1 MSHRKTSS
9 GSQHPLSGRQQRP
22 YDKMSNGGRLTMED
36 VGSSGPYSPMTAAL
50 PPLNRKDV
58 FGDGHRDPLLSAYHD
73 SFRNTPPSLRGHN
86 GFLASLGGASSSV
99 GPTTSATS
107 GGSNSNYVP
116 PGYIVLDHT
125 GNAGP
130 SGDAGSTTT
139 LSAAEAG
146 AVSVGEGQA
155 VSV

>member
-1 MSHRKTSS
+1 MTHRKTSS
-9 GSQHPLSGRQQRP
+9 GSQHPLTGRQQRP

-50 PPLNRKDV
+50 PPLNRKDL
-58 FGDGHRDPLLSAYHD
+58 FGDHRDPLLSAYHD

-86 GFLASLGGASSSV
+86 GLLASLGASSAV
-99 GPTTSATS
+99 GPPTTSATS
-107 GGSNSNYVP
+107 GGSNNSNYVP

-125 GNAGP
+125 GNGGA
-130 SGDAGSTTT
+130 SGDAGSTNT
-139 LSAAEAG
+139 LSAAEAAG
-146 AVSVGEGQA
+146 VSVGEGQA